1 MKPSRRWRGGQIDLA
16 AIGRPLTEE
25 EKTRGLQQ
33 APISRHKIAIIV
45 SPQNPVADITLEQ
58 FAQIFRGEIKNWSEV
73 GGPAGEIVVV
83 DRPETSDTRRS
94 FGTYP
99 IFQSAPL
106 KTGDNAE
113 VVTEDDTE
121 MVVQKLGKNGISY
134 AIIDQ
139 VKDRQDV
146 KIVPM
151 NKVLPSDPRY
161 PFSQPLAYAFKGPNP
176 SPQVKAFLCFAN
188 TTDYAAEDKVVSAEF
203 CGDAVAAAPPETAP
217 AETAPAATPAPTAPA
232 AGEGGAPG
240 WLPWLALLPL
250 LGLLAWFLGK
260 KEPVAAPLAAGA
272 VADSSRLILT
282 PRSCRQAYA
291 YWEVP
296 QRRLQELRDQGGQQL
311 SLRLY
316 DVTDNPQTPVFKAF
330 EVKNNEPDYHLPIER
345 DDRDYKAELGYVKAS
360 GEWLPIATSAPVRVP
375 ACEPVVS
382 APTASATP
390 AVLPSEP
397 WGEIEA
403 DMPAPAPLPPVTGV
417 NPAIPLAAGLGAGAL
432 GLGAAAA
439 AGLQRREPEP
449 SRIILAP
456 RDAESAYAYWE
467 IAEADEANLKNQG
480 IENLTLKIHDVTGID
495 LNVQPAHN
503 VQEYAVA
510 LGDPDQQ
517 VPITAPDRDYL
528 AEIGHTAADGRWVS
542 LAKSTHIHFP
552 APTSGGGIN
561 PALAVGGAGLLG
573 GAAALAGGLFDKGK
587 DAVSGGVEAVRST
600 GENLT
605 AGAANLGERG
615 AEGGQ
620 NLLGNTTDFL
630 GGLLDKGKEAVAGGV
645 DAVRSTGE
653 NLTAG
658 AANLGERGAE
668 GGQNLLGNTTDFL
681 GGLLDKGKEAVA
693 GGVEAARSTGENLTA
708 GAANLGERGAE
719 GGQNLLENATDF
731 FGGLLDKGK
740 EAASGGAEAV
750 RSTGENLTAGAA
762 NLGEQIGDTAQSAG
776 QKVRDSAERLTDAD
790 NPQ

>member
-1 MKPSRRWRGGQIDLA
+1 PLPSLPSGAQIKIDGSEGLQVITETLKGGFEKQYPGATVNSAQTTTDEALAALEGGQIDLA

-25 EKTRGLQQ
+25 EKARGLQQ

-73 GGPAGEIVVV
+73 GGEAGEILVV

-113 VVTEDDTE
+113 VVTEDNTD

-176 SPQVKAFLCFAN
+176 SPQVKAYLCYAN
-188 TTDYAAEDKVVSAEF
+188 TTDYAAEEKVVSAEF
-203 CGDAVAAAPPETAP
+203 CGDAVAAAPTETAP
-217 AETAPAATPAPTAPA
+217 AETAPAATSEPTAPA

-260 KEPVAAPLAAGA
+260 KEPAAAPLAGAAGA
-272 VADSSRLILT
+272 VADNGRIILT

-296 QRRLQELRDQGGQQL
+296 QARLQALRDQGGQQL

-360 GEWLPIATSAPVRVP
+360 GDWLPIATSAPVRVP
-375 ACEPVVS
+375 ACEPVVA
-382 APTASATP
+382 APAGLAAVDPVVPP
-390 AVLPSEP
+390 AEP

-403 DMPAPAPLPPVTGV
+403 DMPAPAPLPPVNPSLPDLEPVAGV

-467 IAEADEANLKNQG
+467 IAEADEASLKAQG
-480 IENLTLKIHDVTGID
+480 VENLTLKIHDVTGID
-495 LNVQPAHN
+495 LNVQPAHS
-503 VQEYAVA
+503 VQEYVVA
-510 LGDPDQQ
+510 LGDPDRQ

-528 AEIGHTAADGRWVS
+528 AEIGYSAADDRWVS

-552 APTSGGGIN
+552 APTSGGGLN

-587 DAVSGGVEAVRST
+587 DAV
-600 GENLT
+600 
-605 AGAANLGERG
+605 
-615 AEGGQ
+615 
-620 NLLGNTTDFL
+620 
-630 GGLLDKGKEAVAGGV
+630 AGGV

-653 NLTAG
+653 NLTGG
-658 AANLGERGAE
+658 AVNLGERGAE
-668 GGQNLLGNTTDFL
+668 EGQNLLENTTDFL
-681 GGLLDKGKEAVA
+681 GGLFDKGKEAVA
-693 GGVEAARSTGENLTA
+693 GGVEAARSTGENLT
-708 GAANLGERGAE
+708 
-719 GGQNLLENATDF
+719 
-731 FGGLLDKGK
+731 
-740 EAASGGAEAV
+740 GGAV
-750 RSTGENLTAGAA
+750 

-776 QKVRDSAERLTDAD
+776 QTLRDSAERLTDTE